1 MEVFEG
7 IKTLIMLLIV
17 FTAIS
22 VLPFIVIFWF
32 VTDEGKKNKLLGLVL
47 AFIGSVFLFW
57 MWGSQFSGWDRS
69 IGKISLL
76 FS

>member
-1 MEVFEG
+1 MEVFEA
-7 IKTLIMLLIV
+7 IKTLIILIIL
-17 FTAIS
+17 FTAMS
-22 VLPFIVIFWF
+22 ALPFFVIFWF
-32 VTDEGKKNKLLGLVL
+32 ITNEGKKNKFLGLVL